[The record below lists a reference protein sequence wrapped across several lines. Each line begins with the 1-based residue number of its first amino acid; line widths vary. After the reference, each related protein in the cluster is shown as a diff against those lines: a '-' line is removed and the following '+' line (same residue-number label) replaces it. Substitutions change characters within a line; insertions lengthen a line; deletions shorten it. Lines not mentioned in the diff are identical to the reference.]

1 MRKNFVPKK
10 IVIQEEIMNIIEKI
24 RRKIQASATP
34 QNTITAIILYL
45 TSILVLTMSDA
56 RLTAIAPD
64 FTKPD
69 LTFGYGFSD
78 IILSLS
84 LLGEAGRS
92 AYGTNLIID
101 SIMPIFFAAATILVI
116 ARAAPR
122 WWVLLSVAP
131 STFMILDIIENT
143 SFGLMLLQFPEVSP
157 GLVAFTSPV
166 TMVKLASFVIALP
179 TLIIGG
185 AYLFI
190 RWVWSKREPS
200 RTASIP
206 E

>member
-1 MRKNFVPKK
+1 METLKN
-10 IVIQEEIMNIIEKI
+10 
-24 RRKIQASATP
+24 RIQASATP
-34 QNTITAIILYL
+34 RMIIFSIILYL
-45 TSILVLTMSDA
+45 ASILVLDMSDA

-64 FTKPD
+64 FSKPD

-78 IILSLS
+78 IILLLS
-84 LLGEAGRS
+84 LLGEVGRS
-92 AYGTNLIID
+92 AYGINLIID
-101 SIMPIFFAAATILVI
+101 SIMPIFFAAATLLVV

-122 WWVLLSVAP
+122 WWVYLSIAP
-131 STFMILDIIENT
+131 ITFMVLDIIENA
-143 SFGLMLLQFPEVSP
+143 SFGFMLLQFPELSP

-179 TLIIGG
+179 TLIFGG

-190 RWVWSKREPS
+190 RWIWSKRGIS